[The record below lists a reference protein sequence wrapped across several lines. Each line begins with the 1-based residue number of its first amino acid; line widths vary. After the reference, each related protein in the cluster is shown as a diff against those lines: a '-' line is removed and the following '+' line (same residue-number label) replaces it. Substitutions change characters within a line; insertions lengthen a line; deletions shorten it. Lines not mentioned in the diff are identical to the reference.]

1 MLTLND
7 ITTLA
12 RMAGAASL
20 WRGCCG
26 LSFDLAKAAV
36 PLLREQWWWDAVH
49 SAKTDI
55 QADPSPQSDRAA
67 FFAARQKLLR
77 RALRAGEMCPDDRR
91 QAWKTLRR
99 RRRIKR
105 RFRVEMAHYG
115 WG

>member
-1 MLTLND
+1 MLRSLKERRNPMLTLND

-91 QAWKTLRR
+91 GG
-99 RRRIKR
+99 
-105 RFRVEMAHYG
+105 VEDIAAPTSN
-115 WG
+115 